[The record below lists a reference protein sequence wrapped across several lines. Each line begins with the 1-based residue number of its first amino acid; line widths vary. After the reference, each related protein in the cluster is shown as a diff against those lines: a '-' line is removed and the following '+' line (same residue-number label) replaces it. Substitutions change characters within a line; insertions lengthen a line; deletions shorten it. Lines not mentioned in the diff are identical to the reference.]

1 MKFRYYFTF
10 WIFCMVKIFRVRLKH
25 NFIEISYLD
34 IIDIESYVIFY
45 IIFYFYNIVTIIKIF
60 TYK

>member
-1 MKFRYYFTF
+1 
-10 WIFCMVKIFRVRLKH
+10 MVKIFRVRLKH

-45 IIFYFYNIVTIIKIF
+45 IIFYFYNIVTITKIF